1 MKKLLMG
8 VDVGTSGIKVVIFDL
23 EGNVLA
29 SKAEEVPIIS
39 KQQDQ
44 AEENMQ
50 VIWEKTSQAIRSCL
64 TSCGEEIA
72 SSIAAL
78 GVTGQGTGC
87 WLLDSNL
94 EPIGN
99 AIVWIDGRAKQLI
112 DLWKEDGRHAEAFRL
127 TSNSIFTGSPLAIL
141 AWLKEN
147 QPQHL
152 QKARHLVFAKDWV
165 KFKLTGKIATDLSD
179 LFMLPY
185 PIEGEVKEVLRLFD
199 LLEVEDLLP
208 PFEDPC
214 QVIGEVTPQAAQ
226 ATGLPAGI
234 PVVNGVVDVVA
245 CAVALGILEAGQAYS
260 ILGTTCFNA
269 FLTDCV
275 DVLFKPEG
283 VGITVAYP
291 LPGLYLRSMATMSGT
306 LSLDWF
312 LNNFFSHLRE
322 RFPDKQAFFA
332 HLEQEMQRVPPGAGG
347 IIFLPYISPG
357 GERAPFID
365 PHARGVF
372 FGLSLPHD
380 EMYIL
385 RSVYEGVAF
394 SVLDCFQALA
404 TELEEIRLSGG
415 GVKSSF
421 WCQVLSDVLGVKV
434 VVPRAPELGAL
445 GISMIA
451 GVGVGMYKDLR
462 DAFEK
467 VFRVSKEFYPRLE
480 HHRLYREK
488 YNVYRTLRE
497 KLVDVWRMNDL
508 IS

>member
-64 TSCGEEIA
+64 NSCTGDAA
-72 SSIAAL
+72 SSIVAL

-214 QVIGEVTPQAAQ
+214 RVIGEVTPQAAQ

-275 DVLFKPEG
+275 DALFKPEG

-312 LNNFFSHLRE
+312 LNNFFSHPRE

-480 HHRLYREK
+480 YHQLYREK

>member
-234 PVVNGVVDVVA
+234 PVVNG
-245 CAVALGILEAGQAYS
+245 
-260 ILGTTCFNA
+260 
-269 FLTDCV
+269 
-275 DVLFKPEG
+275 
-283 VGITVAYP
+283 
-291 LPGLYLRSMATMSGT
+291 
-306 LSLDWF
+306 
-312 LNNFFSHLRE
+312 
-322 RFPDKQAFFA
+322 
-332 HLEQEMQRVPPGAGG
+332 
-347 IIFLPYISPG
+347 
-357 GERAPFID
+357 
-365 PHARGVF
+365 
-372 FGLSLPHD
+372 
-380 EMYIL
+380 
-385 RSVYEGVAF
+385 
-394 SVLDCFQALA
+394 
-404 TELEEIRLSGG
+404 
-415 GVKSSF
+415 
-421 WCQVLSDVLGVKV
+421 
-434 VVPRAPELGAL
+434 
-445 GISMIA
+445 
-451 GVGVGMYKDLR
+451 
-462 DAFEK
+462 
-467 VFRVSKEFYPRLE
+467 
-480 HHRLYREK
+480 
-488 YNVYRTLRE
+488 
-497 KLVDVWRMNDL
+497 
-508 IS
+508 

>member
-1 MKKLLMG
+1 MG

-64 TSCGEEIA
+64 NSCTGDAA
-72 SSIAAL
+72 SSIVAL

-214 QVIGEVTPQAAQ
+214 RVIGEVTPQAAQ

-275 DVLFKPEG
+275 DALFKPEG

-312 LNNFFSHLRE
+312 LNNFFSHPRE

-480 HHRLYREK
+480 YHQLYREK